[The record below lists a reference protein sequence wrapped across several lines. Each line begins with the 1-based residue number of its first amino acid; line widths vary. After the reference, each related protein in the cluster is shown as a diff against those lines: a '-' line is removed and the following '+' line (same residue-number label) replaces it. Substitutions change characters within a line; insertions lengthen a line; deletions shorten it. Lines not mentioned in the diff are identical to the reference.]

1 MARHMSSANY
11 VDQLQRVTAMLN
23 SYIELFNL
31 LCSAVT
37 IPASASASSYISEAV
52 NRGLGAGCGLGT

>member
-37 IPASASASSYISEAV
+37 IPASASSYISEAV